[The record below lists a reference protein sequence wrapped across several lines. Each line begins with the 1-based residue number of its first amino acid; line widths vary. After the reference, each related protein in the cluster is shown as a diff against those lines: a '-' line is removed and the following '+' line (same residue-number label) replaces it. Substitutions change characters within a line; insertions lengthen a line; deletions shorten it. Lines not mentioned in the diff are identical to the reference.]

1 MAQQLKACTALAEDQ
16 GLVVCVYGSGVYVWG
31 WWKGDFSAQWILVPI
46 LVLLL
51 NNCVS
56 FCLGDSSQGR

>member
-31 WWKGDFSAQWILVPI
+31 W
-46 LVLLL
+46 
-51 NNCVS
+51 CVCVCVCVCVCIFLS
-56 FCLGDSSQGR
+56 VGICI